1 MTIDELRLLLARL
14 LDNKNKLREAIYQNA
29 KTHIGWDLS
38 VQSSNELGCAESVS
52 KIVQISVPNFPT
64 FLSTTEMYAWLMG
77 HWTQVSNPA
86 RGDIII
92 SPTGYGKG
100 HGHTGLIGD
109 NCIFSNNSY
118 TGRWDNKYTLDKWRV
133 YYSTFPVL
141 FFRVK

>member
-29 KTHIGWDLS
+29 KNHIGWDLS

-100 HGHTGLIGD
+100 HGHTGIMGD
-109 NCIFSNNSY
+109 GVIYSNNAY
-118 TGRWDNKYTLDKWRV
+118 TGKFDRHLTIGKWKQLLPSFPI
-133 YYSTFPVL
+133 YY
-141 FFRVK
+141 FRVK